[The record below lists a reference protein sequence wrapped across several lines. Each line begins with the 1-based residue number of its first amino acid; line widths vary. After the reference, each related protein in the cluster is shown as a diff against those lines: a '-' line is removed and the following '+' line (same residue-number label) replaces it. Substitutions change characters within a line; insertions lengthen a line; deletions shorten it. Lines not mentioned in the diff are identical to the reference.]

1 MPNIVNVGRRGNT
14 TCYLLG
20 DYDINIVIYAS
31 HAQTT
36 QRRDMISGNGFLP
49 FITRP
54 SRITATPATLID
66 NIFTNDI
73 RDISHYVQGLFINDL
88 SDHFPVFHIG

>member
-1 MPNIVNVGRRGNT
+1 
-14 TCYLLG
+14 
-20 DYDINIVIYAS
+20 
-31 HAQTT
+31 
-36 QRRDMISGNGFLP
+36 MISGIGFLP

-54 SRITATPATLID
+54 SRTTATSATLID

-88 SDHFPVFHIG
+88 SDHFPVFHIGKQMEVKDNDNMIIIILII